1 MAQKAA
7 KTDILLHIQNIRRH
21 KMFTPDE
28 IRQITFEKV
37 MRGYR
42 TEDVE
47 SFMEKIADEFEALE
61 QEKKD
66 LEEKLYLLAEKVEQY
81 KSEEES
87 IKITLINAQR
97 LGESIVADARLK
109 ADNVIR
115 EATIKKNDI
124 ISSAYAEIEGTE
136 ETLNKLKKEV
146 SDFKRNVLSLYKAHI
161 ESLSGLPEE
170 KTEEKAEPAEEKT
183 VVEEV
188 VMEVVA
194 EEPVTEEAE
203 VQQADSSEKF
213 KNINEENFYVKHKNI

>member
-1 MAQKAA
+1 
-7 KTDILLHIQNIRRH
+7 
-21 KMFTPDE
+21 MFTPDE

-42 TEDVE
+42 PEDVE

-61 QEKKD
+61 NEKKD
-66 LEEKLYLLAEKVEQY
+66 LEEKLYVLAEKVEQY

-97 LGESIVADARLK
+97 LGESIVSDARVK
-109 ADNVIR
+109 AENVIR

-124 ISSAYAEIEGTE
+124 ISSAYNEIEGTE
-136 ETLNKLKKEV
+136 NTLNRLKKEV

-170 KTEEKAEPAEEKT
+170 KKEEIAEET
-183 VVEEV
+183 AAEEV
-188 VMEVVA
+188 T
-194 EEPVTEEAE
+194 VTEEAAE
-203 VQQADSSEKF
+203 TQVVGEIVTEETVQPETNEKF
-213 KNINEENFYVKHKNI
+213 RNISSLFEE

>member
-1 MAQKAA
+1 
-7 KTDILLHIQNIRRH
+7 
-21 KMFTPDE
+21 MFTPDE

-42 TEDVE
+42 PEDVE

-97 LGESIVADARLK
+97 LGESIVSDARLK

-136 ETLNKLKKEV
+136 ETLNRLRREV
-146 SDFKRNVLSLYKAHI
+146 SDFKRNVLSLYKTHI

-170 KTEEKAEPAEEKT
+170 KTEETNTVAETEVTEDVKDTDVT
-183 VVEEV
+183 VVADTTVLVEEV
-188 VMEVVA
+188 A
-194 EEPVTEEAE
+194 E
-203 VQQADSSEKF
+203 QADVSEKF
-213 KNINEENFYVKHKNI
+213 KNVSSLFDEE